1 MHFSGGVVYGK
12 AIAKREKRVGEFCK
26 YCGTSR
32 ACGRLAFSANA
43 WCRDLIGKVS
53 GEIAVVACLQFGP
66 LPIFAGKN
74 ATTIGRAA
82 FAFHFV
88 AVVVRHAPIMGQFF
102 PSTNIANADERNVTA
117 QAEVGVAGMITVER
131 GTLPFCLGNRR
142 DE

>member
-1 MHFSGGVVYGK
+1 MHFSGGAVSGK
-12 AIAKREKRVGEFCK
+12 TNAKRENRVGEFCK

-74 ATTIGRAA
+74 ATAIRRAA

-88 AVVVRHAPIMGQFF
+88 AVVVGYAPIMGQFF
-102 PSTNIANADERNVTA
+102 PGTNIANADEGNITA
-117 QAEVGVAGMITVER
+117 QAEVGVAGMIAVEH
-131 GTLPFCLGNRR
+131 GTFAFVLCNGR

>member
-1 MHFSGGVVYGK
+1 MSERPWPK
-12 AIAKREKRVGEFCK
+12 TRVAP
-26 YCGTSR
+26 YCFDLRNGRTSK
-32 ACGRLAFSANA
+32 LAFSASA
-43 WCRDLIGKVS
+43 CRNLIGKES
-53 GEIAVVACLQFGP
+53 SEITVIACLQFRP

-74 ATTIGRAA
+74 ATAIGRAA

-88 AVVVRHAPIMGQFF
+88 AVVVRRAPVMGQFF

-117 QAEVGVAGMITVER
+117 QAEVGVAGMITVKH